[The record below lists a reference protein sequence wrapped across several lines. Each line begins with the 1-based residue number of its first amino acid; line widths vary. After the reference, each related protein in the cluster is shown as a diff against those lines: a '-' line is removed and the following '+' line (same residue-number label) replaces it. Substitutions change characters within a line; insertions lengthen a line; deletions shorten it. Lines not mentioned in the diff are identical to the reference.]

1 MQIEPS
7 CRSFRALLNY
17 IYHANVKLL
26 PEDALYIFQA
36 PNFFGFSNSRLQV
49 FCKEALEQR
58 IQRENVINLLRIAS
72 EIGVEEVKKYTL
84 DQIVSDFNRVF
95 EMSDFQELSKDLLL
109 DILEALAKNN
119 T

>member
-1 MQIEPS
+1 M
-7 CRSFRALLNY
+7 
-17 IYHANVKLL
+17 
-26 PEDALYIFQA
+26 
-36 PNFFGFSNSRLQV
+36 

-58 IQRENVINLLRIAS
+58 ILRENVISMLRIAS

-84 DQIVSDFNRVF
+84 DQIVSDFNKVF
-95 EMSDFQELSKDLLL
+95 EMSEFQELSKDLLL